1 MTSGAFSLRIWCDQP
16 SPIVVPTR
24 GASGRQLGALHFPH
38 VLVRNAQTSV
48 FGSTSRISTYQYPA
62 KQDSL
67 KTTRW
72 SSSYKE
78 PMYSMYVLNLPRT
91 HLFHPKPLKER
102 GYLCVHIYIIWYMDT
117 FMHIVWK
124 AWCHAPVQMSEA
136 SGMHFCRQETLQIR
150 RSVFSHPHDVLFQT

>member
-16 SPIVVPTR
+16 SPIVVNHWRRLWKAAWCTTLSTC
-24 GASGRQLGALHFPH
+24 SGEKCTNLGFSDQPAEFRHTNIQ
-38 VLVRNAQTSV
+38 RN
-48 FGSTSRISTYQYPA
+48 RI
-62 KQDSL
+62 L

-72 SSSYKE
+72 CSSYKE

-117 FMHIVWK
+117 YMHIVWK